1 MNAAARRIERSTLFY
16 GSLGNLRITRDFIG
30 ILIMVCVV
38 IVSAIGVVYV
48 KNYERQLFSE
58 LQHSKVLRHRLEMEW
73 SQLLLEESTWSTP
86 ARIQRIAQHQY
97 NMLVPTSEK
106 VKTVEL

>member
-1 MNAAARRIERSTLFY
+1 MNAAAKRIERSTLFH
-16 GSLGNLRITRDFIG
+16 GSLGNLRITRDFISILVMLCIVITSG
-30 ILIMVCVV
+30 I
-38 IVSAIGVVYV
+38 SVVYM
-48 KNYERQLFSE
+48 KNYERKLFSE
-58 LQHSKVLRHRLEMEW
+58 LQHSKVLKHRLEMEW